1 MVPDSDPPDGTGRWR
16 RAVFAGRLVA
26 MPITV
31 QHEGANIY
39 RLDVSGRLGKPEF
52 DRGQESLAAE
62 IRRIGPVRLLF
73 VLSQF
78 EGWEQNPNWGDLS
91 FYVTHGDSID
101 RIAIV
106 GDEKWR
112 NETMM
117 FASRLNRHVCVVR
130 AVDDQRRHADSL

>member
-1 MVPDSDPPDGTGRWR
+1 
-16 RAVFAGRLVA
+16 

-52 DRGQESLAAE
+52 DRSQESLSAE

-78 EGWEQNPNWGDLS
+78 EGWEQNPNWADLS
-91 FYVTHGDSID
+91 FYVAHGDSID

-106 GDEKWR
+106 GDERWK
-112 NETMM
+112 NETLM
-117 FASRLNRHVCVVR
+117 FASADLRR
-130 AVDDQRRHADSL
+130 APVEFFSSPNALEEARAWLAA

>member
-1 MVPDSDPPDGTGRWR
+1 MS
-16 RAVFAGRLVA
+16 

-31 QHEGANIY
+31 QHESANIY
-39 RLDVSGRLGKPEF
+39 RLDISGRLGKLEF

-62 IRRIGPVRLLF
+62 IRRVGRVRLLF

-78 EGWEQNPNWGDLS
+78 EGWEQSPNWGDLS
-91 FYVTHGDSID
+91 FYVAHGDSID

-106 GDEKWR
+106 GDERWR

-117 FASRLNRHVCVVR
+117 FASADLRR
-130 AVDDQRRHADSL
+130 APVEFFSSPNALAEAGAWLDA

>member
-1 MVPDSDPPDGTGRWR
+1 MP
-16 RAVFAGRLVA
+16 

-31 QHEGANIY
+31 QHEQANIY
-39 RLDVSGRLGKPEF
+39 RLDVSGRLAKPEF
-52 DRGQESLAAE
+52 DRTQESLASE
-62 IRRIGPVRLLF
+62 IRRVGPVRLLF

-78 EGWEQNPNWGDLS
+78 EGWEQNPGWGDLG
-91 FYVTHGDSID
+91 FYVAHGDSID

-117 FASRLNRHVCVVR
+117 FASADLRR
-130 AVDDQRRHADSL
+130 APVEYFSTENALAEARAWLLGA

>member
-1 MVPDSDPPDGTGRWR
+1 MPSRGT
-16 RAVFAGRLVA
+16 LKS

-31 QHEGANIY
+31 QHERANIY
-39 RLDVSGRLGKPEF
+39 RLDVSGRLSKPEF
-52 DRGQESLAAE
+52 DRSQDSLASE
-62 IRRIGPVRLLF
+62 IRRIGRIRLLF
-73 VLSQF
+73 VLSEF

-91 FYVTHGDSID
+91 FYVAHGDSID

-117 FASRLNRHVCVVR
+117 FASADLRR
-130 AVDDQRRHADSL
+130 APVEYFSAENALDKARAWLEA

>member
-1 MVPDSDPPDGTGRWR
+1 
-16 RAVFAGRLVA
+16 

-31 QHEGANIY
+31 QHERANIY
-39 RLDVSGRLGKPEF
+39 RLDVSGRLSKPEF
-52 DRGQESLAAE
+52 DRGQELLAAE
-62 IRRIGPVRLLF
+62 IRRGGPVRLLF

-91 FYVTHGDSID
+91 FYVAHGDSID

-112 NETMM
+112 HETMM
-117 FASRLNRHVCVVR
+117 FASADL
-130 AVDDQRRHADSL
+130 RRGPVEFFASPNALAEAGAWLEA